1 AVPASVDSDL
11 FLHTTIARV
20 LRKVGKDEINDVRWG
35 LKLSELQCLVLGMV
49 SRSDYAINIH
59 NMGLKRNCKVIQLLV
74 FPNDVVEYGLW
85 LRNRQLAKR
94 RLTALDQQR
103 VPSQRCRR
111 EKRKAMRRATCT
123 ACNRTQRKRGAHTI
137 ARIGMAQLLQEPR
150 LVSLLRAA
158 QPATVTA
165 GVAQA

>member
-1 AVPASVDSDL
+1 MDSSRERALNQVAVHSVFPTTPKTDQQANRTTEQARYGGRGCEDTHRNQDRKTQKEDNDAAVPASVDSDL

-85 LRNRQLAKR
+85 LRNRQLAK
-94 RLTALDQQR
+94 
-103 VPSQRCRR
+103 S
-111 EKRKAMRRATCT
+111 
-123 ACNRTQRKRGAHTI
+123 
-137 ARIGMAQLLQEPR
+137 
-150 LVSLLRAA
+150 S
-158 QPATVTA
+158 
-165 GVAQA
+165 